1 MDELEITKKIKI
13 KLRDE
18 KNKGSEDYTDA
29 LDKYKAMEKM
39 ENEINKI
46 IIN

>member
-1 MDELEITKKIKI
+1 MDELELTKKIKI
-13 KLRDE
+13 KLRGE
-18 KNKGSEDYTDA
+18 KNKKSEDYTNTLA
-29 LDKYKAMEKM
+29 KYKAMEKL